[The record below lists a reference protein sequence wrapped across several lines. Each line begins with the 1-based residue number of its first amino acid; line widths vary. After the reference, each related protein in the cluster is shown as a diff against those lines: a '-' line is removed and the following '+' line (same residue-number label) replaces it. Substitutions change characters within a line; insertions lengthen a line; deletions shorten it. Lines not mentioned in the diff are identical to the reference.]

1 MIIYFVISAVC
12 VNMSKLM
19 SCFNI
24 LILILSRLNFDNSA
38 YRYIMKEDE
47 EEQEILPI
55 TSDFFFEVFPF
66 NIVFR
71 QVISA
76 PELVNEGNEAS
87 NEQQSLHSSGHGGA

>member
-1 MIIYFVISAVC
+1 MNIYIYIYVYISC
-12 VNMSKLM
+12 
-19 SCFNI
+19 
-24 LILILSRLNFDNSA
+24 RLNFDNSA

-71 QVISA
+71 QVIA
-76 PELVNEGNEAS
+76 
-87 NEQQSLHSSGHGGA
+87 

>member
-1 MIIYFVISAVC
+1 MEQLDLLELLLLKGCKRPLFKIMVC
-12 VNMSKLM
+12 IEINTSL
-19 SCFNI
+19 C
-24 LILILSRLNFDNSA
+24 LCRLNFDNSA

-71 QVISA
+71 QVTLSRFIFLNA
-76 PELVNEGNEAS
+76 QRAVHE
-87 NEQQSLHSSGHGGA
+87 

>member
-1 MIIYFVISAVC
+1 MSICPSQSHVFFNVLIVI
-12 VNMSKLM
+12 LR
-19 SCFNI
+19 
-24 LILILSRLNFDNSA
+24 RLNFDNSA

-76 PELVNEGNEAS
+76 PKHV
-87 NEQQSLHSSGHGGA
+87 HG

>member
-1 MIIYFVISAVC
+1 MGLC
-12 VNMSKLM
+12 
-19 SCFNI
+19 
-24 LILILSRLNFDNSA
+24 RLNFDNSA

-71 QVISA
+71 QVI
-76 PELVNEGNEAS
+76 LLTHTRHLT
-87 NEQQSLHSSGHGGA
+87 QQMKQSLK

>member
-1 MIIYFVISAVC
+1 MQQFYLSQNIFYSVLLLLLPKDLNTSSTSLCHKTYWSVC
-12 VNMSKLM
+12 LR
-19 SCFNI
+19 
-24 LILILSRLNFDNSA
+24 RLNFDNSA

-71 QVISA
+71 QVI
-76 PELVNEGNEAS
+76 PLAS
-87 NEQQSLHSSGHGGA
+87 HS

>member
-1 MIIYFVISAVC
+1 MCQYSQINVT
-12 VNMSKLM
+12 
-19 SCFNI
+19 CFDI
-24 LILILSRLNFDNSA
+24 LILILWRLNFDNSA

-71 QVISA
+71 QVICN
-76 PELVNEGNEAS
+76 LC
-87 NEQQSLHSSGHGGA
+87 L

>member
-1 MIIYFVISAVC
+1 MCAC
-12 VNMSKLM
+12 
-19 SCFNI
+19 
-24 LILILSRLNFDNSA
+24 RLNFDNSA

-71 QVISA
+71 QVILLSCT
-76 PELVNEGNEAS
+76 PQHPDGS
-87 NEQQSLHSSGHGGA
+87 

>member
-1 MIIYFVISAVC
+1 MCSMNGHILCHKYRICQYSQMNVA
-12 VNMSKLM
+12 
-19 SCFNI
+19 CFNR
-24 LILILSRLNFDNSA
+24 LILILCRLNFDNSA

-76 PELVNEGNEAS
+76 SKIVNE
-87 NEQQSLHSSGHGGA
+87 

>member
-1 MIIYFVISAVC
+1 MNVT
-12 VNMSKLM
+12 
-19 SCFNI
+19 CFNR
-24 LILILSRLNFDNSA
+24 LILILCRLNFDNSA

-76 PELVNEGNEAS
+76 SKIVNEWNQALNKQQQLHFPAS
-87 NEQQSLHSSGHGGA
+87 

>member
-1 MIIYFVISAVC
+1 MLPVFSVFC
-12 VNMSKLM
+12 
-19 SCFNI
+19 
-24 LILILSRLNFDNSA
+24 RLNFDNSA

-71 QVISA
+71 QVSH
-76 PELVNEGNEAS
+76 
-87 NEQQSLHSSGHGGA
+87 QSLLFSSSHEDHSDIIWIFINISIASLRTEHV

>member
-1 MIIYFVISAVC
+1 MSILQNDVSCA
-12 VNMSKLM
+12 NM
-19 SCFNI
+19 
-24 LILILSRLNFDNSA
+24 LILILCRLNFDNSA

-76 PELVNEGNEAS
+76 P
-87 NEQQSLHSSGHGGA
+87 

>member
-1 MIIYFVISAVC
+1 M
-12 VNMSKLM
+12 
-19 SCFNI
+19 
-24 LILILSRLNFDNSA
+24 LILVLCRLNFDNSA

-71 QVISA
+71 QVNSA
-76 PELVNEGNEAS
+76 PKRVSEGNEAS
-87 NEQQSLHSSGHGGA
+87 NEQ

>member
-1 MIIYFVISAVC
+1 MVIICVIC
-12 VNMSKLM
+12 TIYVNIPKLM
-19 SCFNI
+19 SRVNI
-24 LILILSRLNFDNSA
+24 LILILCRLNFDNSA

-71 QVISA
+71 QVICA
-76 PELVNEGNEAS
+76 PKLVNEGSEAS
-87 NEQQSLHSSGHGGA
+87 NKQQPLHFPAP

>member
-1 MIIYFVISAVC
+1 MCSNVLS
-12 VNMSKLM
+12 
-19 SCFNI
+19 
-24 LILILSRLNFDNSA
+24 LILCRLNFDNSA

-71 QVISA
+71 QVSSA
-76 PELVNEGNEAS
+76 PKLLNEWNEAS
-87 NEQQSLHSSGHGGA
+87 NKQQPLYLPAS

>member
-1 MIIYFVISAVC
+1 MQLLCDTKYSGCFIVTFLKNLSTSSTSLYYNTYGSVC
-12 VNMSKLM
+12 L
-19 SCFNI
+19 C
-24 LILILSRLNFDNSA
+24 RLNFDNSA

-71 QVISA
+71 QVIPLTLLSLGA
-76 PELVNEGNEAS
+76 VNV
-87 NEQQSLHSSGHGGA
+87 

>member
-1 MIIYFVISAVC
+1 M
-12 VNMSKLM
+12 NN
-19 SCFNI
+19 NI
-24 LILILSRLNFDNSA
+24 MNHDIDRLNFDNSA

-71 QVISA
+71 QVYWITPNCPRSKA
-76 PELVNEGNEAS
+76 VDPLNAS
-87 NEQQSLHSSGHGGA
+87 DK

>member
-1 MIIYFVISAVC
+1 MTCKHTLYSTLKYWSVFP
-12 VNMSKLM
+12 
-19 SCFNI
+19 F
-24 LILILSRLNFDNSA
+24 RLNFDNSA

-71 QVISA
+71 QVIS
-76 PELVNEGNEAS
+76 PQPPKGN
-87 NEQQSLHSSGHGGA
+87 

>member
-1 MIIYFVISAVC
+1 MTKTPKCTLYTQKPSYQTIWG
-12 VNMSKLM
+12 LP
-19 SCFNI
+19 
-24 LILILSRLNFDNSA
+24 RLNFDNSA

-71 QVISA
+71 QVGRH
-76 PELVNEGNEAS
+76 V
-87 NEQQSLHSSGHGGA
+87 